1 MFLIG
6 DIGNTEVKIVLFN
19 KKNIIL
25 KKILLKTDKINE
37 NYISKK
43 IKFNKKLMNGIE
55 KILFSSVVPS
65 VFFKFKYF
73 FKRKFKK
80 KCYELKDLKLDKII
94 KVKVNKKQIG
104 SDRLANSLA
113 VINKRKNF
121 IIVDFGTATTFDVVV
136 KDIYLGGVI
145 APGVHLSLNTLS
157 SKAKLIP
164 KISLSKNSNVIGRN
178 TISAVRSGFYWGY
191 AGLIENIIKLISKQS
206 KKSYKIIF
214 TGGYS
219 SLFQNSINVKASIK
233 KDLTIQG
240 LLKVIK
246 YIK

>member
-6 DIGNTEVKIVLFN
+6 DIGNTEVKIVLIN
-19 KKNIIL
+19 KKKNFL
-25 KKILLKTDKINE
+25 KRIFLKTDKIND

-43 IKFNKKLMNGIE
+43 LKLKKNLIIGVD

-65 VFFKFKYF
+65 VFFKFKRF
-73 FKRKFKK
+73 FRKKFKK
-80 KCYELKDLKLDKII
+80 KCYELKDLKLNKVIKI
-94 KVKVNKKQIG
+94 KVDKKQIG

-136 KDIYLGGVI
+136 KDAYLGGVI
-145 APGVHLSLNTLS
+145 APGVDLSLKTLS
-157 SKAKLIP
+157 LKAKLIP
-164 KISLSKNSNVIGRN
+164 KISLSKNSKVIGKN

-191 AGLIENIIKLISKQS
+191 GGLIENIIKLISKQS

-219 SLFQNSINVKASIK
+219 SLFKNSINVKSLIK

>member
-1 MFLIG
+1 M
-6 DIGNTEVKIVLFN
+6 
-19 KKNIIL
+19 
-25 KKILLKTDKINE
+25 
-37 NYISKK
+37 
-43 IKFNKKLMNGIE
+43 
-55 KILFSSVVPS
+55 
-65 VFFKFKYF
+65 
-73 FKRKFKK
+73 
-80 KCYELKDLKLDKII
+80 KDLKLNKVIKI
-94 KVKVNKKQIG
+94 KVDKKQIG

-136 KDIYLGGVI
+136 KDAYLGGVI
-145 APGVHLSLNTLS
+145 APGVDLSLKTLS
-157 SKAKLIP
+157 LKAKLIP
-164 KISLSKNSNVIGRN
+164 KISLSKNSKVIGKN

-191 AGLIENIIKLISKQS
+191 GGLIENIIKLISKQS

-219 SLFQNSINVKASIK
+219 SLFKNSINVKSLIK

>member
-1 MFLIG
+1 
-6 DIGNTEVKIVLFN
+6 
-19 KKNIIL
+19 
-25 KKILLKTDKINE
+25 
-37 NYISKK
+37 
-43 IKFNKKLMNGIE
+43 
-55 KILFSSVVPS
+55 
-65 VFFKFKYF
+65 
-73 FKRKFKK
+73 
-80 KCYELKDLKLDKII
+80 LKDLKLDKII

-157 SKAKLIP
+157 LKAKLIP

>member
-6 DIGNTEVKIVLFN
+6 DIGNTEVKIIIFDK
-19 KKNIIL
+19 KKNLL

-37 NYISKK
+37 NYISRKL
-43 IKFNKKLMNGIE
+43 KFNKKLVVKIE

-73 FKRKFKK
+73 FKKKFKK
-80 KCYELKDLKLDKII
+80 KCYELKDFNLSKLIKI
-94 KVKVNKKQIG
+94 KVNKKQVG

-113 VINKRKNF
+113 VINERKNY

-136 KDIYLGGVI
+136 KDTYLGGVI
-145 APGVHLSLNTLS
+145 APGVHLSLKTLS

-164 KISLSKNSNVIGRN
+164 KISLSKNSNVIGKN

-219 SLFQNSINVKASIK
+219 SLFKNSINVKSSIK
-233 KDLTIQG
+233 KDLTIHG

>member
-1 MFLIG
+1 MAISEILKLKLFYLI
-6 DIGNTEVKIVLFN
+6 
-19 KKNIIL
+19 KK
-25 KKILLKTDKINE
+25 KKILKRFFLKTDKINDS
-37 NYISKK
+37 YVSKK
-43 IKFNKKLMNGIE
+43 LKLTKKFAARIDI
-55 KILFSSVVPS
+55 ILFSSVVPS
-65 VFFKFKYF
+65 VFFKIKDF
-73 FKRKFKK
+73 FTKKFKK
-80 KCYELKDLKLDKII
+80 KCFELKDLKLNKVIKI
-94 KVKVNKKQIG
+94 KVNKNQIG

-113 VINKRKNF
+113 VINEGKNF

-136 KDIYLGGVI
+136 KDVYLGGVI
-145 APGVHLSLNTLS
+145 APGVDLSLKTLS

-164 KISLSKNSNVIGRN
+164 QISLSKNSKVIGKN
-178 TISAVRSGFYWGY
+178 TVSAVRSGFYWGY

-219 SLFQNSINVKASIK
+219 SLFKNSINVKSIIK

-240 LLKVIK
+240 LLKVVK